1 MKVMEKRVLKVLLRF
16 CVIIIVII
24 LFWGVVN
31 QGINFIEEKNTP
43 HIGTYFNIND
53 KKMNVYSVGNGDNTI
68 VLMSGLGTTS
78 PILYFQP
85 LINELSK
92 NNKVI
97 VAESFGYGWSDLTDK
112 ERTVENIIKELMA
125 TFIFLLIYVFFIKL
139 SL

>member
-31 QGINFIEEKNTP
+31 QGINFIEEKNTQ

-78 PILYFQP
+78 PILDFQP

>member
-1 MKVMEKRVLKVLLRF
+1 
-16 CVIIIVII
+16 
-24 LFWGVVN
+24 
-31 QGINFIEEKNTP
+31 
-43 HIGTYFNIND
+43 
-53 KKMNVYSVGNGDNTI
+53 MNVYSVGNGDNTI

-78 PILYFQP
+78 PILDFQP